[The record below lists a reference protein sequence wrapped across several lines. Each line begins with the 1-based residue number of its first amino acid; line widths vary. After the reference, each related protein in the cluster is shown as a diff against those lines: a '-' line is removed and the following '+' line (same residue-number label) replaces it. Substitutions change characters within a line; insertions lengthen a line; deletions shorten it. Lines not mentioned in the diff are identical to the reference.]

1 MPALGGG
8 CFGRSSLATRVEAS
22 SRVFLPSPLPEP
34 VAFGCSRAPMLPRA
48 WLWLHASLGGQQLER
63 SRVGAGEEAE
73 GLLPS
78 PLQRS
83 GPTKPRQLFFQGFA
97 QIKRRKKSQGA
108 EGQGRA
114 VRGAPHCLLW
124 SSAWGTDGGSAMG
137 RVRRRSAACSWD
149 GGGGRQHRK
158 LLHLFW
164 PFLLMFLSFFVT
176 KISAG
181 AGRCPR

>member
-1 MPALGGG
+1 MGCVPALGGG
-8 CFGRSSLATRVEAS
+8 CFGCSSVATRAEAS

-48 WLWLHASLGGQQLER
+48 WLWLHESLGGQQLER
-63 SRVGAGEEAE
+63 SRVGASEEAE

-97 QIKRRKKSQGA
+97 QIRGGRSPRALK
-108 EGQGRA
+108 GRA
-114 VRGAPHCLLW
+114 GLCKEPRTACSGALPGARMEADAC
-124 SSAWGTDGGSAMG
+124 SAMG

-149 GGGGRQHRK
+149 SRGGRQHRK
-158 LLHLFW
+158 LLQLFGL
-164 PFLLMFLSFFVT
+164 FY
-176 KISAG
+176 
-181 AGRCPR
+181 